1 MNQEIFSEIQSLK
14 RQILPNERLI
24 LFGSQARGD
33 AREDSDWDL
42 VVLLNKDKANFNEDH
57 DNYAFP
63 FTELGWDYG
72 VLITTLVYG
81 KEQWEKGKSFPFYK
95 NVMREGIEIK

>member
-1 MNQEIFSEIQSLK
+1 MNQLIFNEIKSLK
-14 RQILPNERLI
+14 QQILPNEKLI

-42 VVLLNKDKANFNEDH
+42 VVLLNKNGKYTWDDF
-57 DNYAFP
+57 DNYVHP

-72 VLITTLVYG
+72 VVINPLLYTS
-81 KEQWEKGKSFPFYK
+81 EQWEKGKIFPLYK
-95 NVMREGIEIK
+95 NIIRDGIEIK